1 MAVYTTKVK
10 DICENQYIM
19 NHPDYNE
26 NDLNNTILLCKD
38 THKNIFNFDYPL
50 VDELKTDFETTFLMH
65 YYFREIGQETVG
77 VWKHY
82 IAEHLYMVA
91 DTYNQLYKSINLDYD
106 ILNPLHYTENE
117 RVNLGEITSNNRNM
131 DVTNTTDSTTNT
143 DSNSHSETNDTG
155 NTETINTTTNTDTGN
170 NNMVHKDLRTP
181 QGNLTDFLDGKYMS
195 GATQDY
201 GNTTANGT
209 TNINNN
215 EDRNNTTETDSD
227 DNSTTKN
234 ESNSTSKTNDTQ
246 NGNRNQTTIR
256 ERNITGKSD
265 NVSQA
270 QLILDYRETVLNLI
284 NQLVSEFEDNFM
296 MIYDDFDNNRG
307 VFNNMVLGGYFN
319 GRF

>member
-26 NDLNNTILLCKD
+26 DDLNNTILLCKD

-50 VDELKTDFETTFLMH
+50 ADELKTDFETTFLMH

-117 RVNLGEITSNNRNM
+117 SVNLGETTSNNR
-131 DVTNTTDSTTNT
+131 
-143 DSNSHSETNDTG
+143 DSNTNANSSEHSKTNDTG
-155 NTETINTTTNTDTGN
+155 NTIVNNTTTNTNSGN
-170 NNMVHKDLRTP
+170 NTMVHKDLRTP

-195 GATQDY
+195 GATHDY
-201 GNTTANGT
+201 GNTTANGNT
-209 TNINNN
+209 TIDNN
-215 EDRNNTTETDSD
+215 EDRNNTSETDSD
-227 DNSTTKN
+227 NDSTTKTT
-234 ESNSTSKTNDTQ
+234 ETQ

-256 ERNITGKSD
+256 ERTITGKSD

-307 VFNNMVLGGYFN
+307 VFNNMILGGYFN